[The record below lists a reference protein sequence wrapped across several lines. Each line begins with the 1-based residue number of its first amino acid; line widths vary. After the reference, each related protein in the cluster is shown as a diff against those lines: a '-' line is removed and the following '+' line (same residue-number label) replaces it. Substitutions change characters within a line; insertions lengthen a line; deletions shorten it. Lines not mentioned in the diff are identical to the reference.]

1 MENNSIREFTCNDC
15 QEVTKV
21 DWSKVRPDIDD
32 GTSNIEIHEK
42 GNGYAYYGE
51 CMNCG
56 NLVEIEPP
64 TPELVVDNVDVDKD
78 GMYIQLTDTVTNRSC
93 WIEAWQDKNGDWEYD
108 FNQYIFH
115 LDNENDIVAKMFQE
129 DLGNYAEDVFD
140 CVMGAI
146 NEHEEEYN
154 KLQENKAP
162 TMRDRLKEAK
172 RNRCEHKKTE
182 ALDEKNQEAG
192 VCPVCGNTD
201 LDYGDTIME
210 QVGDY
215 YGYNWKCSK
224 CNHTG
229 TEWYYM
235 SFVDVYNTN
244 TGEESHQ
251 EGICPDCGSDLMY
264 DNFVPDGM
272 DGYYEVYCDNCG
284 FTGKEDYNLDFT
296 DHTVNEEINESKEV
310 KTETLHADQKEKLA
324 DGTTRIK
331 LVDDGHEQ
339 WFIVKA
345 VKDNGVIDYD
355 YDHDVEQSDEDRDY
369 FDSSVDVNDIEEIL
383 LKTMKESKEVKTES
397 APADVIE
404 YFGMQDNTDE
414 EYKNNVAKEYKT
426 LRAKYPDKEM
436 ILNGDFG
443 TYLGTEK
450 AEPIEKGE
458 YITVY
463 NKVEENKKEQPVEED
478 VEHFKEIL
486 AWELTEDRLKLMNVD
501 EAHFSEGHKLSI
513 YQSFIKRMNN
523 IKYIDGLIQQ
533 YEAKEIN
540 TLNNTLVD
548 LKHLKNMMLN
558 KEEIKKVEAKFK
570 DKVKAIKKSLK
581 KNDKRLSDETAE
593 KSAEKIAG
601 SMVKKEEKT
610 IKTEN
615 ILDDV
620 REYDVKLYDDVI
632 KLLNYYFDE
641 KGIPEEDKESVVTEI
656 QSKFAF
662 DHPEAVDIVDTFINE
677 FKTKL
682 AGAEKSDKSVED
694 IKNLL
699 DNGNIIKVGGKV
711 GSTPSKF
718 LEKDGKLYFQN
729 AEISGDKFLPHPSS
743 LDEMVEYICNLQKD
757 GYTITSQDWDDTVK
771 IDESK
776 KVTERKTSD
785 MDTVDIVMELEGGEL
800 TIADVEDWNAVKSVA
815 SDLQNSQGFYGRL
828 LRDMLEAEE
837 EFGGAE
843 NLPFPITM

>member
-310 KTETLHADQKEKLA
+310 KTE
-324 DGTTRIK
+324 
-331 LVDDGHEQ
+331 
-339 WFIVKA
+339 
-345 VKDNGVIDYD
+345 
-355 YDHDVEQSDEDRDY
+355 ED
-369 FDSSVDVNDIEEIL
+369 I
-383 LKTMKESKEVKTES
+383 
-397 APADVIE
+397 
-404 YFGMQDNTDE
+404 
-414 EYKNNVAKEYKT
+414 
-426 LRAKYPDKEM
+426 
-436 ILNGDFG
+436 
-443 TYLGTEK
+443 
-450 AEPIEKGE
+450 
-458 YITVY
+458 
-463 NKVEENKKEQPVEED
+463 
-478 VEHFKEIL
+478 EHFKEIL
-486 AWELTEDRLKLMNVD
+486 ALELTEDRLKLMNVD

-548 LKHLKNMMLN
+548 LKRLKNMMLN
-558 KEEIKKVEAKFK
+558 KEESKKVEAKFK

-601 SMVKKEEKT
+601 SMVKKEESKSDNEVEVELEDLLLHKRFVDLKDVEKYLEDNGIRISSHFAKDDSDMGEPDPDFT
-610 IKTEN
+610 PDDCYIGN
-615 ILDDV
+615 IVVDGLG
-620 REYDVKLYDDVI
+620 YDVEFYVLITNENKLYI
-632 KLLNYYFDE
+632 TE
-641 KGIPEEDKESVVTEI
+641 VT
-656 QSKFAF
+656 
-662 DHPEAVDIVDTFINE
+662 V
-677 FKTKL
+677 
-682 AGAEKSDKSVED
+682 
-694 IKNLL
+694 
-699 DNGNIIKVGGKV
+699 
-711 GSTPSKF
+711 
-718 LEKDGKLYFQN
+718 LEQY
-729 AEISGDKFLPHPSS
+729 
-743 LDEMVEYICNLQKD
+743 
-757 GYTITSQDWDDTVK
+757 
-771 IDESK
+771 DESK
-776 KVTERKTSD
+776 KVTESKTAD
-785 MDTVDIVMELEGGEL
+785 MDTVDIITELEGGEL

-837 EFGGAE
+837 EFGGVE

>member
-64 TPELVVDNVDVDKD
+64 VPELVVDNVDVDKD

-93 WIEAWQDKNGDWEYD
+93 WVEAWQDENGDWEYD

-146 NEHEEEYN
+146 DDHEEEYN

-182 ALDEKNQEAG
+182 ALDGKNQEAG

-355 YDHDVEQSDEDRDY
+355 YDHNVEQADEDRDY

-383 LKTMKESKEVKTES
+383 LKTMKESK
-397 APADVIE
+397 
-404 YFGMQDNTDE
+404 
-414 EYKNNVAKEYKT
+414 
-426 LRAKYPDKEM
+426 
-436 ILNGDFG
+436 
-443 TYLGTEK
+443 
-450 AEPIEKGE
+450 
-458 YITVY
+458 
-463 NKVEENKKEQPVEED
+463 
-478 VEHFKEIL
+478 
-486 AWELTEDRLKLMNVD
+486 
-501 EAHFSEGHKLSI
+501 
-513 YQSFIKRMNN
+513 
-523 IKYIDGLIQQ
+523 
-533 YEAKEIN
+533 
-540 TLNNTLVD
+540 
-548 LKHLKNMMLN
+548 
-558 KEEIKKVEAKFK
+558 KEEIKEEAKSQGDIIKYNGYIAEIDEPNIDNPDETIITIYKSEEDYKNGDYLENVSLKNDNLEQYIKEYIDETYTLNEAKFK

-601 SMVKKEEKT
+601 SMVKKEESKT
-610 IKTEN
+610 
-615 ILDDV
+615 
-620 REYDVKLYDDVI
+620 
-632 KLLNYYFDE
+632 
-641 KGIPEEDKESVVTEI
+641 
-656 QSKFAF
+656 A
-662 DHPEAVDIVDTFINE
+662 
-677 FKTKL
+677 
-682 AGAEKSDKSVED
+682 
-694 IKNLL
+694 
-699 DNGNIIKVGGKV
+699 
-711 GSTPSKF
+711 
-718 LEKDGKLYFQN
+718 
-729 AEISGDKFLPHPSS
+729 
-743 LDEMVEYICNLQKD
+743 
-757 GYTITSQDWDDTVK
+757 
-771 IDESK
+771 
-776 KVTERKTSD
+776 D
-785 MDTVDIVMELEGGEL
+785 MDTVDIIMELEGGEL
-800 TIADVEDWNAVKSVA
+800 TIADVDDWNTVKA
-815 SDLQNSQGFYGRL
+815 IAGDLQTSQGFYGRL
-828 LRDMLEAEE
+828 LRSMLDAEE
-837 EFGGAE
+837 EFGGVE

>member
-64 TPELVVDNVDVDKD
+64 VPELVVDNVDVDKD
-78 GMYIQLTDTVTNRSC
+78 GMFIQVTDKVTNRSC
-93 WIEAWQDKNGDWEYD
+93 WIEAWKSADNDDWDWD

-115 LDNENDIVAKMFQE
+115 LDDDNDVVAKMFQE
-129 DLGNYAEDVFD
+129 DLGNYGEELGGLVLD
-140 CVMGAI
+140 AI
-146 NEHEEEYN
+146 YEHEDEYN

-172 RNRCEHKKTE
+172 RNKCEHKKTE
-182 ALDEKNQEAG
+182 ALEGKNQEVG

-201 LDYGDTIME
+201 LDYGDTVME

-310 KTETLHADQKEKLA
+310 KTETLHADQKEKL
-324 DGTTRIK
+324 DNGTTRIK

-355 YDHDVEQSDEDRDY
+355 YDHDVEQADEDRDY

-383 LKTMKESKEVKTES
+383 LKTMKESKKEEAKQDKPVKVLCYGQVTEYPTRQEAIKEFLNGMYS
-397 APADVIE
+397 SEGSERERYTNIYLDLVHTDKDFVYDFEDE
-404 YFGMQDNTDE
+404 YEDYKSKHSEIKEEAKSQGDIIKYNGYIAEIDEPNIDNPDE
-414 EYKNNVAKEYKT
+414 TIITIYKSEEDYKNGDYLENVSLKNDNLEQYIKEYI
-426 LRAKYPDKEM
+426 D
-436 ILNGDFG
+436 
-443 TYLGTEK
+443 
-450 AEPIEKGE
+450 
-458 YITVY
+458 
-463 NKVEENKKEQPVEED
+463 
-478 VEHFKEIL
+478 EI
-486 AWELTEDRLKLMNVD
+486 
-501 EAHFSEGHKLSI
+501 
-513 YQSFIKRMNN
+513 Y
-523 IKYIDGLIQQ
+523 
-533 YEAKEIN
+533 
-540 TLNNTLVD
+540 TLN
-548 LKHLKNMMLN
+548 
-558 KEEIKKVEAKFK
+558 EAKFK

-601 SMVKKEEKT
+601 SMVKKEESKT
-610 IKTEN
+610 
-615 ILDDV
+615 
-620 REYDVKLYDDVI
+620 
-632 KLLNYYFDE
+632 
-641 KGIPEEDKESVVTEI
+641 
-656 QSKFAF
+656 A
-662 DHPEAVDIVDTFINE
+662 
-677 FKTKL
+677 
-682 AGAEKSDKSVED
+682 
-694 IKNLL
+694 
-699 DNGNIIKVGGKV
+699 
-711 GSTPSKF
+711 
-718 LEKDGKLYFQN
+718 
-729 AEISGDKFLPHPSS
+729 
-743 LDEMVEYICNLQKD
+743 
-757 GYTITSQDWDDTVK
+757 
-771 IDESK
+771 
-776 KVTERKTSD
+776 D
-785 MDTVDIVMELEGGEL
+785 MDTVDIIMELEGGEL
-800 TIADVEDWNAVKSVA
+800 TIADVDDWNTVKA
-815 SDLQNSQGFYGRL
+815 IAGDLQTSQGFYGRL
-828 LRDMLEAEE
+828 LRSMLDAEE
-837 EFGGAE
+837 EFGGVE

>member
-310 KTETLHADQKEKLA
+310 KTE
-324 DGTTRIK
+324 
-331 LVDDGHEQ
+331 
-339 WFIVKA
+339 
-345 VKDNGVIDYD
+345 
-355 YDHDVEQSDEDRDY
+355 ED
-369 FDSSVDVNDIEEIL
+369 I
-383 LKTMKESKEVKTES
+383 
-397 APADVIE
+397 
-404 YFGMQDNTDE
+404 
-414 EYKNNVAKEYKT
+414 
-426 LRAKYPDKEM
+426 
-436 ILNGDFG
+436 
-443 TYLGTEK
+443 
-450 AEPIEKGE
+450 
-458 YITVY
+458 
-463 NKVEENKKEQPVEED
+463 
-478 VEHFKEIL
+478 EHFKEIL

-548 LKHLKNMMLN
+548 LKRLKNMMLN
-558 KEEIKKVEAKFK
+558 KEESKKVEAKFK

-815 SDLQNSQGFYGRL
+815 SDLQNSQGFYDRL

-837 EFGGAE
+837 EFGGVE

>member
-64 TPELVVDNVDVDKD
+64 VPELVVDNVDVDKD
-78 GMYIQLTDTVTNRSC
+78 GMYIQISDVNTCRSC

-146 NEHEEEYN
+146 DEHEEEYN

-172 RNRCEHKKTE
+172 RNKCKHKKTE
-182 ALDEKNQEAG
+182 ALDGKNQEAG

-355 YDHDVEQSDEDRDY
+355 YDHNVEQADEDRDY

-383 LKTMKESKEVKTES
+383 LKTMKESK
-397 APADVIE
+397 
-404 YFGMQDNTDE
+404 
-414 EYKNNVAKEYKT
+414 
-426 LRAKYPDKEM
+426 
-436 ILNGDFG
+436 
-443 TYLGTEK
+443 
-450 AEPIEKGE
+450 
-458 YITVY
+458 
-463 NKVEENKKEQPVEED
+463 
-478 VEHFKEIL
+478 
-486 AWELTEDRLKLMNVD
+486 
-501 EAHFSEGHKLSI
+501 
-513 YQSFIKRMNN
+513 
-523 IKYIDGLIQQ
+523 
-533 YEAKEIN
+533 
-540 TLNNTLVD
+540 
-548 LKHLKNMMLN
+548 
-558 KEEIKKVEAKFK
+558 KEEIKEEAKSQGDIIKYNGYIAEIDEPNIDNPDETIITIYKSEEDYKNGDYLENVSLKNDNLEQYIKEYIDETYTLNEAKFK

-601 SMVKKEEKT
+601 SMVKKEESKT
-610 IKTEN
+610 
-615 ILDDV
+615 
-620 REYDVKLYDDVI
+620 
-632 KLLNYYFDE
+632 
-641 KGIPEEDKESVVTEI
+641 
-656 QSKFAF
+656 A
-662 DHPEAVDIVDTFINE
+662 
-677 FKTKL
+677 
-682 AGAEKSDKSVED
+682 
-694 IKNLL
+694 
-699 DNGNIIKVGGKV
+699 
-711 GSTPSKF
+711 
-718 LEKDGKLYFQN
+718 
-729 AEISGDKFLPHPSS
+729 
-743 LDEMVEYICNLQKD
+743 
-757 GYTITSQDWDDTVK
+757 
-771 IDESK
+771 
-776 KVTERKTSD
+776 D
-785 MDTVDIVMELEGGEL
+785 MDTVDIIMELEGGEL
-800 TIADVEDWNAVKSVA
+800 TIADVDDWNTVKA
-815 SDLQNSQGFYGRL
+815 IAGDLQTSQGFYGRL
-828 LRDMLEAEE
+828 LRSMLDAEE
-837 EFGGAE
+837 EFGGVE